1 MRLCVHV
8 YFERLCIFIF
18 MALMRFL
25 KSSWSFL
32 KNTKGFTLSREK
44 VQTQGK
50 RPSEEMEL
58 QKRTILILQQEFNRL
73 VPIHLFL
80 PKIPKHSFT
89 TWLSFFPTPKFPSWR
104 PWCLKCIQWLFYFFY
119 KRVIHE
125 CATWQKRH
133 WNIQKLQKYG
143 GELELELNSQANHT
157 FIVNV

>member
-1 MRLCVHV
+1 MCLCVHV

-32 KNTKGFTLSREK
+32 KNIKGLTLSREK

-73 VPIHLFL
+73 VQIHLFL
-80 PKIPKHSFT
+80 PKHSFT
-89 TWLSFFPTPKFPSWR
+89 TWLSFFPTPIFLPWC
-104 PWCLKCIQWLFYFFY
+104 PWCLKCIQWLFYFIF
-119 KRVIHE
+119 
-125 CATWQKRH
+125 
-133 WNIQKLQKYG
+133 LQKSNPWTWDMTKKALKYSETTEIG
-143 GELELELNSQANHT
+143 GKVRVKLTSKSYFYSKCIKLE
-157 FIVNV
+157 

>member
-1 MRLCVHV
+1 MCLCVHV
-8 YFERLCIFIF
+8 YFERLCISIF

-32 KNTKGFTLSREK
+32 KNIKGLTLSREK

-58 QKRTILILQQEFNRL
+58 QKRAILILQQEFNRL
-73 VPIHLFL
+73 VQIHLFL
-80 PKIPKHSFT
+80 PKHSFT
-89 TWLSFFPTPKFPSWR
+89 TWLSFFPTPKFLSWC
-104 PWCLKCIQWLFYFFY
+104 PWCLKWIQWLFYFFY
-119 KRVIHE
+119 KRGIHE
-125 CATWQKRH
+125 RETWQKRH

-143 GELELELNSQANHT
+143 GKLELNSQANHT